1 MNTQNKYYKPYSHL
15 ILSGGGY
22 SALVYIGVYRCLLQ
36 YKILKDIKHIYGT
49 SAGSIFGFLIG
60 LGLEYNI
67 LEDIFIGEKSL
78 FTKDDYIKF
87 DTSDLFMFDVNKGIF
102 SINRLRLFIEEILED
117 NYNIKDI
124 TFQEYLKK
132 TGKDLHITS
141 TCVNTSSIVDFCEK
155 SHPNM
160 SVITAIMCSSAVP
173 FIFQPVE
180 YEDYLYI
187 DGGCINNIP
196 ITTIKKEPMNK
207 LLVINLTKNTN
218 STTKELKS
226 NLLQY
231 IWNVLSSSLHSPVNL
246 VKNNKDEN
254 TDIIDMLDN
263 KMPCIL
269 FDVKKE
275 FIYTTFPKE
284 VIEESIIY
292 GYLKIYNHLKNITTI
307 FEEK

>member
-22 SALVYIGVYRCLLQ
+22 SALVYIGVYRFLLQ